1 MQAKL
6 SKSKCKGLLDAGK
19 TAMKSNTKP
28 TCRLIF
34 SMLLAP
40 VLFAAGPLRVGV
52 AKRVITPD
60 LKLHSPVYI
69 AGYGNNRVATG
80 IHDELY
86 ARCMAI
92 DTSQRPLVLC
102 GVDVI
107 GVFWDDV
114 QKIRAKVPG
123 AQVVVAALHD
133 HEGPD
138 TMGLWG
144 PNQGQT
150 GINEA
155 YMQFLIDRIAETA
168 REAVGNLRPAR
179 VQLASFRS
187 PELDSFIHDSRPPD
201 VHDSDI
207 IALRAVD
214 LEGRP
219 IGTLVNWA
227 NHPETLGSRNK
238 LITADYSASLYKRL
252 EELTGG
258 TAVFIN
264 GAVGGM
270 QSPGDAKV
278 ADRTTG
284 KIYAEDSFEKADY
297 IGARLAELAA
307 ASLRL
312 APPITID
319 DIVFREQVAL
329 IPMANKQFLAAAQA
343 GVFSGRKAP
352 DAQGRAQAPVGYIRL
367 SGNSKPQ
374 LEIAL
379 IPGEMYPELSVG
391 GVERYPGA
399 DFPEAAIEPPVKQ
412 LLSAPYRM
420 LFGLADDE
428 NGYIIPKAE
437 WDEKA
442 PWLQNAKDNWYGE
455 VNSLGPETAPII
467 NESFKKLV
475 AESAPKPR

>member
-1 MQAKL
+1 
-6 SKSKCKGLLDAGK
+6 
-19 TAMKSNTKP
+19 MKSSVK
-28 TCRLIF
+28 LICF
-34 SMLLAP
+34 AALPMLLP
-40 VLFAAGPLRVGV
+40 LPLPAAGPLRVGV

-60 LKLHSPVYI
+60 LKLYSPVYI
-69 AGYGNNRVATG
+69 AGYGNNRVANG
-80 IHDELY
+80 VHDDLY

-92 DTSQRPLVLC
+92 DTAQHPLVLC

-107 GVFWDDV
+107 GIFWDDV

-150 GINEA
+150 GMNEA
-155 YMQFLIDRIAETA
+155 YMQLLIDRIAEA
-168 REAVGNLRPAR
+168 ALEAVGNLRPAR
-179 VQLASFRS
+179 IHLASVHT

-201 VHDSDI
+201 VHDSTV
-207 IALRAVD
+207 IALQAVD
-214 LEGRP
+214 LAGKP
-219 IGTLVNWA
+219 IGTLLNWA

-252 EELTGG
+252 EQLTGG
-258 TAVFIN
+258 TTIFIN

-278 ADRTTG
+278 ADRKTG
-284 KIYAEDSFEKADY
+284 KAYAEDSFEKADY
-297 IGARLAELAA
+297 IGVRVAELAA
-307 ASLRL
+307 ESLKNAPAVAIDEILLRERVAS
-312 APPITID
+312 
-319 DIVFREQVAL
+319 

-343 GVFSGRKAP
+343 GIFAGRKQP

-367 SGNSKPQ
+367 SGRRKPH

-399 DFPEAAIEPPVKQ
+399 DFPDAAIEPPIKNF
-412 LLSAPYRM
+412 LTAPYRM

-437 WDEKA
+437 WDEQA
-442 PWLQNAKDNWYGE
+442 PWLQNAKGRWYGE

-467 NESFKKLV
+467 AETFKKLV
-475 AESAPKPR
+475 ADSAPMPR